1 MWWRTNAPKFT
12 CPHVNFAM
20 PRDSDGD
27 VFPFSCSC
35 FSQQIQPMPHV
46 PVFESTRSSSH
57 ASAVPVSSSSSTIGS
72 LFCHFRGYAN
82 TSNAYSHRPCK
93 PSRVHGFPLPCH
105 AEWSGRKIANAEA
118 CFVLRTS
125 STISSESESMRAG
138 ARRQRLTIWTKR
150 RLLGQL
156 GTPQSAPI
164 ACKWRSWGTP
174 PDWPTI

>member
-1 MWWRTNAPKFT
+1 MPKLT
-12 CPHVNFAM
+12 DPHMNFAM
-20 PRDSDGD
+20 LRDSDGD

-57 ASAVPVSSSSSTIGS
+57 DSAVPVSSSSSTIGS

-105 AEWSGRKIANAEA
+105 ASANAEA
-118 CFVLRTS
+118 CFFLRTS

-164 ACKWRSWGTP
+164 ANGAAGARRQTGQQFE
-174 PDWPTI
+174 PTVATI